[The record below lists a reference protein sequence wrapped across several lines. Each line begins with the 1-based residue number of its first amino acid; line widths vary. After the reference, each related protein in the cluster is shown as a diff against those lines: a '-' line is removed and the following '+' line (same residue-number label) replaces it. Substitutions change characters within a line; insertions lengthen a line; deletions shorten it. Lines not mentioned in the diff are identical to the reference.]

1 MTTFQF
7 ALFDSPLDLAHHF
20 FENLLAQNDHVI
32 DATCGQG
39 FDALKLI
46 QKIPEGHLYAFDIQD
61 EAIKST
67 QKKLELFKNFSLI
80 QQSHETFPNEIQEGS
95 IKLIV
100 YNLGYLPKTDKTIT
114 TKRESTLKSLQNAM
128 KLLAKGGVVSIMC
141 YPGHEEGMHEMEA
154 IFEYVKKLN
163 KFEYLCSSHQLIN
176 RDRAPCWV
184 LIQKKKEA
192 SEKGCC

>member
-20 FENLLAQNDHVI
+20 FENLLSQTDHVI

-46 QKIPEGHLYAFDIQD
+46 KKIPDGYLYAFDIQD

-80 QQSHETFPNEIQEGS
+80 KQSHETFPDVIKKGS

-100 YNLGYLPKTDKTIT
+100 YNLGYLPKTCKTIT
-114 TKRESTLKSLQNAM
+114 TKKESTIQSIKNALQ
-128 KLLAKGGVVSIMC
+128 LVSQGGVISIMC
-141 YPGHEEGMHEMEA
+141 YPGHEEGLDEMNA
-154 IFEYVKKLN
+154 VFEFVKKLN
-163 KFEYLCSSHQLIN
+163 KFEYLSSSHQLMN